1 MESSCVS
8 SVLHTIFLLCLMPIS
23 SLKQLHFGHCVVS
36 MDMYEIRKGFG
47 EIKEMTQAQ
56 DQYTSIRLLHRS
68 YSLQD
73 TKTEDRCCFFHYLLK
88 FYLANVFNQCQA
100 NSNFHQRR
108 VSRIANNFLSIKK
121 ELTLCDTVTTCP
133 CGKEAIHRYE
143 QILSRFERM
152 ESHSAALKALGEL
165 DILLDW
171 IDKTEL
177 KSTGTGMG
185 ITAELN
191 RTQV

>member
-1 MESSCVS
+1 MDNEGFLPSAKMESNCVS
-8 SVLHTIFLLCLMPIS
+8 SILHKIFLLCLMPIS

-47 EIKEMTQAQ
+47 EIKEMTAQ

-68 YSLQD
+68 YSLQN
-73 TKTEDRCCFFHYLLK
+73 TKIEDRCCFFHYLLK
-88 FYLANVFNQCQA
+88 FYLANVFNQCQT
-100 NSNFHQRR
+100 NNNFHQRR

-143 QILSRFERM
+143 QILSQFERM
-152 ESHSAALKALGEL
+152 ESHSAVLKALGEL

-171 IDKTEL
+171 IDKTY
-177 KSTGTGMG
+177 
-185 ITAELN
+185 
-191 RTQV
+191 